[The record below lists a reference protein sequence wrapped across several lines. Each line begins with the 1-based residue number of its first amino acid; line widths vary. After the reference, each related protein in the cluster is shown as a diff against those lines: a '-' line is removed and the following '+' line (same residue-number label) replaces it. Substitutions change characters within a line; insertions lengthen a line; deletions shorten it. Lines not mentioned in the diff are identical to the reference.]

1 MVDQV
6 TELASRVNMDNSTVV
21 LQLFDNSVYIVG
33 GPGGEK
39 RLPGRDRLGTYHVDG
54 SLVVADKAA
63 IKDLVNQLTP
73 LFRMLGGSR
82 KIYLTPL
89 ARYWVA
95 LAAATLAM
103 RLTTIQPGS
112 CQNWETLSQC
122 FATSSEMPCSSR
134 RFPTSGCF
142 ARNR

>member
-6 TELASRVNMDNSTVV
+6 TELTSRINMDNSTVV
-21 LQLFDNSVYIVG
+21 LQLFDNSVYMVG

-39 RLPGRDRLGTYHVDG
+39 RLPGRDRLGTYQVDG

-73 LFRMLGGSR
+73 LFRVLGGSR

-95 LAAATLAM
+95 PAAATLAM
-103 RLTTIQPGS
+103 R
-112 CQNWETLSQC
+112 
-122 FATSSEMPCSSR
+122 
-134 RFPTSGCF
+134 
-142 ARNR
+142 